1 MIIAGIL
8 FMAGLLIGLRGG
20 GYPAILTTSILATV
34 AIFSL
39 WLTHDEFQFF
49 SLFIWIGYMFALQ
62 GGFVLGGYLST
73 PADDG

>member
-8 FMAGLLIGLRGG
+8 FLAGLLIGLRGG
-20 GYPAILTTSILATV
+20 GYPAILTTSLLATV

-39 WLTHDEFQFF
+39 WLVHDEFQFF
-49 SLFIWIGYMFALQ
+49 SLFIWTGYMFALQ

-73 PADDG
+73 PADEG